1 MTREKKGLF
10 FMRSGQIAEVLRW
23 RGRQQGGGGLPLDAK
38 EDSDKKNY
46 FKKGNL
52 RGARLFL
59 LHRYN

>member
-1 MTREKKGLF
+1 MTREKMGLF

-46 FKKGNL
+46 FK
-52 RGARLFL
+52 RG
-59 LHRYN
+59 